1 MYNDTDSLMIYYPG
15 SREDFIMRNKDVLD
29 LSLFPDLAKK
39 LGIDPNENK
48 MKPGWLKLEPVNGD
62 TSPVKLLYA
71 RAPKMYLISTAN
83 KHKTKTKGF
92 QSGMIS
98 KEDLQY
104 AENIERTMYTIRSV
118 KHEPEL
124 TEIKRKVNNENN
136 NKRIKISESLTLP
149 HGYVASTDNEFRRKI
164 LEARGNLR
172 TTVMLNPEYKIW
184 FNHHVVT
191 DNNLV
196 YHNMNIDKSN
206 PGIC

>member
-1 MYNDTDSLMIYYPG
+1 
-15 SREDFIMRNKDVLD
+15 MRTKEFLD

-48 MKPGWLKLEPVNGD
+48 MKPGWMKLEPVNGD
-62 TSPVKLLYA
+62 TSPVRLLYA
-71 RAPKMYLISTAN
+71 RAPKMYLVATAN

-118 KHEPEL
+118 KHQPEL

-149 HGYVASTDNEFRRKI
+149 HGYVANVDNNEFLRKI

-172 TTVMLNPEYKIW
+172 TTIKVDEEYNTWI
-184 FNHHVVT
+184 NYHVVT
-191 DNNLV
+191 DYNLV
-196 YHNMNIDKSN
+196 LDVMGWGKGKLYIR
-206 PGIC
+206 